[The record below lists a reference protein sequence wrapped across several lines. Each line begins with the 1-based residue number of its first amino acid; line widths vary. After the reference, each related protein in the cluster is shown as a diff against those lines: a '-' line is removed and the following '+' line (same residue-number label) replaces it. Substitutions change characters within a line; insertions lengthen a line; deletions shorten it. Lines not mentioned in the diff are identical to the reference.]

1 MERNLVMFQ
10 TRRSSIYV
18 VVGLLAFQLI
28 VLLMVVFVTLPL
40 VARWHAFDLSIY
52 YQDSLQLLRGRMPYR
67 DFALEYPPL
76 ALLPFVLPR
85 LAVFGLRINFIGY
98 VWLFLIQNAIFST
111 LIAVAIAQIR
121 GRRAAGSALALYV
134 LLVAVSAPLL
144 PWRYDLFPALLTVLA
159 LLCLLRQRPGWAG
172 IWLGLGVA
180 AKLYPAVLLPIFGAY
195 YLASKNRLAL
205 LRLAL
210 GSVGALAATLL
221 PFVLIAPGPLLS
233 FLRYHQLRG
242 LQLESLPAGA
252 IVLAHVLGMT
262 PARIEFNY
270 GALQVV
276 SPLAGAVLSWI
287 LVIFVVLF
295 CAVLANCLARFRE
308 EQAADGR
315 VTSESLIAYS
325 VAALLVFIVT
335 NKVFSPQYVIW
346 LLPLAPL
353 LRLRQASALLAICV
367 LTIVQFPFNYD
378 HLLDMEL
385 LPVLLLNL
393 RNLLVVALLL
403 WLLVERAPSFWRRAL
418 VWPALAAR
426 LAGRR
431 ATLK

>member
-1 MERNLVMFQ
+1 M
-10 TRRSSIYV
+10 
-18 VVGLLAFQLI
+18 
-28 VLLMVVFVTLPL
+28 
-40 VARWHAFDLSIY
+40 
-52 YQDSLQLLRGRMPYR
+52 
-67 DFALEYPPL
+67 
-76 ALLPFVLPR
+76 
-85 LAVFGLRINFIGY
+85 
-98 VWLFLIQNAIFST
+98 
-111 LIAVAIAQIR
+111 
-121 GRRAAGSALALYV
+121 
-134 LLVAVSAPLL
+134 
-144 PWRYDLFPALLTVLA
+144 
-159 LLCLLRQRPGWAG
+159 
-172 IWLGLGVA
+172 
-180 AKLYPAVLLPIFGAY
+180 
-195 YLASKNRLAL
+195 
-205 LRLAL
+205 
-210 GSVGALAATLL
+210 
-221 PFVLIAPGPLLS
+221 
-233 FLRYHQLRG
+233 
-242 LQLESLPAGA
+242 
-252 IVLAHVLGMT
+252 
-262 PARIEFNY
+262 
-270 GALQVV
+270 
-276 SPLAGAVLSWI
+276 
-287 LVIFVVLF
+287 
-295 CAVLANCLARFRE
+295 LANCLARFRE